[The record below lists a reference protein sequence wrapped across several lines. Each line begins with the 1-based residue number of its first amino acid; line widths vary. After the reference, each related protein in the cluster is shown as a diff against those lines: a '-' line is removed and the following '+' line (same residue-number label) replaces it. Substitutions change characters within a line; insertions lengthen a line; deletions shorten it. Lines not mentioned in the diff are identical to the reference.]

1 MIFRTLKQK
10 ILQLWSV
17 PKAIVVLGPRQ
28 VGKTTLIHQICRE
41 AAPEGYLTLNAD
53 DLRVRQDLSNIDLAT
68 LRNIIGKNKVVFI
81 DEAQRVHN
89 IGLVLKLITDELAEI
104 KLLVSGSS
112 ALELANE
119 INEPLTGRKREF
131 IMFPISWQEYAD
143 YIGSYEAS
151 RQLET
156 RLIFGMYPEVIT
168 SGGDEITV
176 LQELAGSY
184 LYKDIL
190 NFQGIRKPEILDKL
204 LKALALQ
211 VGAEVSYNELSNL
224 LNIDRGT
231 IENYLGILEKAFII
245 FRLSPFSGNL
255 RNEINQSRK
264 IYFFDNGIRNAI
276 IGDFRLLNNRL
287 DVGALWENFIISE
300 LRKKRS
306 YAGWYGRSYFW
317 RTYQG
322 QEIDYVEEIDRAF
335 NLYEIKYS
343 PKKQIKLPKTFG
355 RNYPVKE
362 SILLNAA
369 NFTQVLLT

>member
-41 AAPEGYLTLNAD
+41 AASEGYLTLNAD

-264 IYFFDNGIRNAI
+264 IYFFDNGMRNAI

-322 QEIDYVEEIDRAF
+322 QEIDYVEEIDGAF